1 MTEPLSV
8 GGNAPRPLGQMP
20 ETLKNRYVLTDLV
33 RRGAQATVTKAFDTT
48 TTRMVAIK
56 RVHFGPDDARAREA
70 FQREAAILQS
80 ITHPNIVELLDVDCD
95 DAGNWFLVLE
105 WIEDN
110 LEDVIEREGS
120 MPWALFW
127 DRFGEPLLEAILLAQ
142 QKRIAHRDIKPKNVL
157 VGTDGVAKL
166 ADYGIGK
173 LVDNGGAWSMVNGL
187 TFRFDHTPGY
197 TPPKP
202 EDEKYVYSR
211 DCFSFAA
218 LAVSC
223 VAGRIIENDADIAT
237 ALQEANLPPLIL
249 PILEKCLS
257 NDPSLRPPLASL
269 LMEGLRRAIRAA
281 EKDGAARATLHLSL
295 SPNVVSYLEKRL
307 GVDGQPAIERF
318 VAEEL
323 SEVCSIQTK
332 PELESEHHRH
342 LVVVGSEWSF
352 EATIAGRS
360 SEMLYVTRANEIGGG
375 LAANLRDD
383 GIARPFDLSF
393 GRAKDPERSG
403 RQLAM
408 LVIEA
413 EAAQRERAEERQA
426 KATQRILKAWR
437 GYLKD
442 RADLE
447 TRRASALKFVDRQI
461 IGERVILTTEIAA
474 GEDVVGQERLVQT
487 ASTRIGGKVALVSFN
502 QLVMD
507 ITLGNPMDMPRRGEL
522 TINTIAAQKA
532 LSHQTHALDA
542 LTYDRAVSDRLKE
555 IILEPGTARASAPAD
570 DVVPTDDEL
579 DGEKRRVLAQALGIE
594 DLLVVEGPPGTGKTK
609 LIAEIVVQWLR
620 KYPTNRILLSSQ
632 THIALDNVLERVAA
646 MDASVDLIRIGR
658 ADEQRISDAS
668 KKLLLEKRIESW
680 ITDARRNSEQDMAHW
695 AEANGVDRTTVKTG
709 MSVERLIQLLRRQ
722 EELKAS
728 IDEMLSQREAVGKGT
743 GGGLTEEVRT
753 EEVDEETTQIDSEIG
768 ELKAELKEATT
779 QERGL
784 RDAMRQMGGY
794 AAELADS
801 NDHAELTD
809 WALHFL
815 SGDSKIEAC
824 RARLTMLEDWQ
835 LRVGRSSDFNAAVLS
850 SAQVIAGTCVGV
862 AGVKGMEEVAYDLCI
877 IDEASKAT
885 PTEALV
891 PMVRSRKWILVGDPK
906 QLPPFFEDLGD
917 DLLEKF
923 DDREIKAT
931 LLDRFLDEHDGLP
944 RGNRAELRNQ
954 YRMIKPIGDL
964 ISHCFYDRRLSSP
977 LTTHGLKLA
986 NAFSAPVTWL
996 STHGQADRGE
1006 QKIGQTYNNA
1016 GEVRVI
1022 RQLLQ
1027 RLQFVAKA
1035 QKQKIT
1041 VAVIAGYTAQ
1051 VQLLRDMESQGI
1063 AEWPDLLVQCNSVDA
1078 FQGRQADVCI
1088 YSVVR
1093 SNSKGILGFLREP
1106 PRLNVALSRGKSGL
1120 VIVGD
1125 QMFCRSATGRNPF
1138 RPVIEYIE
1146 QHPNDCA
1153 METVV

>member
-1 MTEPLSV
+1 
-8 GGNAPRPLGQMP
+8 MP
-20 ETLKNRYVLTDLV
+20 EMLKDRYVLTDLM
-33 RRGAQATVTKAFDTT
+33 RKGAQAIVTKAFDTMT
-48 TTRMVAIK
+48 GQMVAVK
-56 RVHFGPDDARAREA
+56 RVPFGPDDARAREA
-70 FQREAAILQS
+70 FQREANILQS
-80 ITHPNIVELLDVDCD
+80 LTHTNIVRLLDVDRD

-110 LEDVIEREGS
+110 LEDVIRREGS
-120 MPWALFW
+120 IPWPQFW
-127 DRFGEPLLEAILLAQ
+127 DRFGKSLLEAICLAQ
-142 QKRIAHRDIKPKNVL
+142 RKRIAHRDIKPKNVL
-157 VGTDGVAKL
+157 VDSEGVAKL

-173 LVDNGGAWSMVNGL
+173 LVDNGGAWSVVKGM

-202 EDEKYVYSR
+202 EDEKYVFSR

-223 VAGRIIENDADIAT
+223 VAGRIIENNSDIAT
-237 ALQEANLPPLIL
+237 ALQEANVPPLIL
-249 PILEKCLS
+249 PVLEKCLS
-257 NDPSLRPPLASL
+257 EDPSLRPPLASQ
-269 LMEGLRRAIRAA
+269 LMEELEQAMLAA
-281 EKDGAARATLHLSL
+281 ERDGAARTTLHLSL
-295 SPNVVSYLEKRL
+295 GQNVVSHLEKRL
-307 GVDGQPAIERF
+307 GVSGRAAIERF
-318 VAEEL
+318 IAEEL
-323 SEVCSIQTK
+323 FEVCSIQSK
-332 PELESEHHRH
+332 SVSPSEQHRQIV
-342 LVVVGSEWSF
+342 LIGGEWSF
-352 EATIAGRS
+352 EATIAGRW
-360 SEMLYVTRANEIGGG
+360 SEMMYVTRANEIGGG
-375 LAANLRDD
+375 LASNLRDD
-383 GIARPFDLSF
+383 GVTRPVDVSF
-393 GRAKDPERSG
+393 GRSRDPERSG

-408 LVIEA
+408 LCVESD
-413 EAAQRERAEERQA
+413 AAQREKAQERQA
-426 KATQRILKAWR
+426 KASERILKAWR

-442 RADLE
+442 RADIE
-447 TRRASALKFVDRQI
+447 TRRASALKYTDRRI
-461 IGERVILTTEIAA
+461 IGDRVIFTTEIAA
-474 GEDVVGQERLVQT
+474 GDNVVGQERLVQT
-487 ASTRIGGKVALVSFN
+487 ATIRIGGRVASVSFN
-502 QLVMD
+502 QLMMD
-507 ITLGNPMDMPRRGEL
+507 ITFGNAMEMPRRGEL
-522 TINTIAAQKA
+522 MINTIAAQKA

-542 LTYDRAVSDRLKE
+542 LVYGRAVGDRLKE
-555 IILEPGTARASAPAD
+555 IILEPRSALAGAPAD
-570 DVVPTDDEL
+570 NVVPTDEEL
-579 DGEKRRVLAQALGIE
+579 DDEKRRVLSQALGIE

-680 ITDARRNSEQDMAHW
+680 INEARSSSEQEMARW
-695 AEANGVDRTTVKTG
+695 AEANGVDSTTVKIG

-722 EELKAS
+722 QELTAS
-728 IDEMLSQREAVGKGT
+728 IDEMLSKREAVSKDASVSVEEVG
-743 GGGLTEEVRT
+743 TEEAG
-753 EEVDEETTQIDSEIG
+753 EEVTQIDSEIG

-784 RDAMRQMGGY
+784 RGAMREMGGY

-801 NDHAELTD
+801 NDHAELVD
-809 WALHFL
+809 WALHLL
-815 SGDSKIEAC
+815 SGDPKIESC
-824 RARLTMLEDWQ
+824 RARLTMLEDWH

-850 SAQVIAGTCVGV
+850 SAQVIAGTCIGV

-923 DDREIKAT
+923 DDREIKST

-944 RGNRAELRNQ
+944 AENRAELRNQ

-964 ISHCFYDRRLSSP
+964 VSHCFYNRKLSSP
-977 LTTHGLKLA
+977 VTTHGLKLA
-986 NAFSAPVTWL
+986 NAFPAPVTWL
-996 STHGQADRGE
+996 STHGLEDRSE
-1006 QKIGQTYNNA
+1006 QKTGQTYNNPS
-1016 GEVRVI
+1016 EVRVI

-1041 VAVIAGYTAQ
+1041 VAVIAGYTGQ
-1051 VQLLRDMESQGI
+1051 VQLLRDMASQGI
-1063 AEWPDLLVQCNSVDA
+1063 AEWSDLSVQCNSVDA
-1078 FQGRQADVCI
+1078 FQGSQADICI

-1093 SNSKGILGFLREP
+1093 SNSRGILGFLREP

-1125 QMFCRSATGRNPF
+1125 QLFCRSATGRNPF
-1138 RPVIEYIE
+1138 KPVIDYIE
-1146 QHPNDCA
+1146 QHSDSCA
-1153 METVV
+1153 METVA